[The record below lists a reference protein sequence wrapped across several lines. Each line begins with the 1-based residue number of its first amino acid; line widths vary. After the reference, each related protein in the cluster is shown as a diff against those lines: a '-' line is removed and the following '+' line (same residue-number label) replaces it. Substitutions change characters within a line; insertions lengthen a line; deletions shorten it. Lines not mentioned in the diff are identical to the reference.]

1 MTPGAGCLPGWSGGW
16 PWQGWGGT
24 LVPVGARRGLYAA
37 MTSTVFQRDLCVVAD
52 HPSLPGHFPG
62 MPVVP
67 GVVLLEH
74 VAQALREWRGV
85 RLTRV
90 LEAKF
95 VAPLLPD
102 EHARLDLIE
111 AAGRVRF
118 EIRRDG
124 ALLARGLI
132 EGAS

>member
-1 MTPGAGCLPGWSGGW
+1 MAN
-16 PWQGWGGT
+16 
-24 LVPVGARRGLYAA
+24 
-37 MTSTVFQRDLCVVAD
+37 TVFQREICVAAD

-62 MPVVP
+62 APLVP

-74 VAQALREWRGV
+74 VAQALREWRDL
-85 RLTRV
+85 RLARV
-90 LEAKF
+90 VEAKF

-102 EHARLDLIE
+102 EQATLDLID
-111 AAGRVRF
+111 ATGRVRF

-132 EGAS
+132 EGAR

>member
-1 MTPGAGCLPGWSGGW
+1 M
-16 PWQGWGGT
+16 
-24 LVPVGARRGLYAA
+24 
-37 MTSTVFQRDLCVVAD
+37 FHRDICVAAD

-62 MPVVP
+62 APLVP
-67 GVVLLEH
+67 GVVLLEQ
-74 VAQALREWRGV
+74 VAQALREWRDL

-102 EHARLDLIE
+102 EHAALDLIE

-124 ALLARGLI
+124 ALLARGLV
-132 EGAS
+132 EGAP